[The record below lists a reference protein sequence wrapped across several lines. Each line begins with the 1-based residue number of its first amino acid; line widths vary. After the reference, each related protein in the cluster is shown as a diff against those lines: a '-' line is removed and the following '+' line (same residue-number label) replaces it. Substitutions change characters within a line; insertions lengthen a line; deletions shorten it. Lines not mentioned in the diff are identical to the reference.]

1 MSNTSDSFSTLI
13 GPQPG
18 PEDRFASAW
27 MQGSSPELTEFL
39 PQEGDEGY
47 LTTLERLVQIEIE
60 QSWRRSSRDG
70 ATEQPQLVE
79 AFLARFPVLRTAEA
93 IPRLARAEFLIR
105 SQLGD
110 NPEIKQYLDRFP
122 GYVTVESAS
131 EWFAAAR
138 DVQTQEAAPCDLGTL
153 GDYKLLEQ
161 VGEGGMGVVYRALQP
176 GANRVVALKVIRSSV
191 TGAGESFRKKAES
204 RFKNEI
210 QAAAQLEHENI
221 VPVYDVGNVGD
232 LMYFAMRF
240 VEGQSLSDLVKEGPV
255 ENRLAATYIAGTAR
269 GVAEAHRRGILHR
282 DLKPHNV
289 MIESRSGKPMVA
301 DFGLAKL
308 VDGEDQITKTGETI
322 GTPSYMPP
330 EQIKDATTVDH
341 RGDVYSLGATLYH
354 LLAGRPPFQAA
365 NTLGTMRQV
374 LYDEAAPPRRLNS
387 AVDADLDT
395 ICLKCL
401 QKEPARRYQSAG
413 ELVDDLERYLRG
425 EPILARP
432 IGRLERLNRWRRRN
446 PLEAGLTAA
455 AVVLAGTALAATT
468 IGYRNTRA
476 ALAQARQNLDY
487 ARSAVDQFYTE
498 VSEIDLQNQP
508 GLQPLKQKLLAR
520 ALDYYQ
526 KFLEEN
532 RGDAGLSVELA
543 DSYGRVG
550 EITEEIKSVADALP
564 HFQAAASLQQSLL
577 RKSPGDLKLMEA
589 LSDSLNSIGRVQ
601 QRLQDYPAAEA
612 AYNES
617 RRLRDELVAAAP
629 ANRGYRR
636 KLANVRMNNGL
647 LKSRQQDFDAAA
659 TEYEVAQQIRRQ
671 LLDERADDLVIRD
684 FARGAFNQGIL
695 EDRRQRLDESAACF
709 ETAIRNFSTLA
720 QGHPEN
726 LSERFELAVAST
738 LLGDVLSATGETERA
753 IKTYDSA
760 RATLAQLVN
769 ENPQVIQYGERLGTV
784 VIGAAELQM
793 DLAESARARQP
804 ADEAAAGDHF
814 TRAETLLADGI
825 KALTAAVDFDPTR
838 TGPRHDLAATFLRLG
853 EVKQAQGDNA
863 AAAAAWRKGKQT
875 LEPLKQMFD
884 SNPDCAERW
893 QQLEECLKSLEQQ
906 PPGER

>member
-1 MSNTSDSFSTLI
+1 MSNTADSFSTLI

-79 AFLARFPVLRTAEA
+79 AFLARFPVLRTPEA

-110 NPEIKQYLDRFP
+110 NPEIKQYLERFP

-138 DVQTQEAAPCDLGTL
+138 EVQSQEAAPGDLGTL

-240 VEGQSLSDLVKEGPV
+240 VEGQSLSDLVMQGPV
-255 ENRLAATYIAGTAR
+255 ENRLAATYIAGTTR

-401 QKEPARRYQSAG
+401 QKEPVRRYQSAQ
-413 ELVDDLERYLRG
+413 ELADDLERYLRG

-446 PLEAGLTAA
+446 PVEAGLTAA
-455 AVVLAGTALAATT
+455 AILLAATALAATT
-468 IGYRNTRA
+468 IGYRNTKA

-487 ARSAVDQFYTE
+487 ARSAVDRFYTE

-508 GLQPLKQKLLAR
+508 GLQPLKQRLLAR

-532 RGDAGLSVELA
+532 RCDTALSVELA
-543 DSYGRVG
+543 DSHFRVG
-550 EITEEIKSVADALP
+550 EITEEIKSVAEALP
-564 HFQAAASLQQSLL
+564 HFEAAAKIQQALL
-577 RKSPGDLKLMEA
+577 KKSPKDLKLTEA
-589 LSDSLNSIGRVQ
+589 LSDSFNSIGRVQ
-601 QRLQDYPAAEA
+601 QRRQNYSAAKD
-612 AYNES
+612 AYDES
-617 RRLRDELVAAAP
+617 RRLRTSLVTEVRD
-629 ANRGYRR
+629 NRGYQR
-636 KLANVRMNNGL
+636 KLANVQMNSGL
-647 LKSRQQDFDAAA
+647 LKSRQQEFDAAA
-659 TEYEVAQQIRRQ
+659 AEYEAAQEIRRK
-671 LLDERADDLVIRD
+671 LLDAQPETTVTRD
-684 FARGAFNQGIL
+684 FARGAYNQGVL
-695 EDRRQRLDESAACF
+695 EENRENLDRAAAFF
-709 ETAIRNFSTLA
+709 ETAIEKFKQLVE
-720 QGHPEN
+720 GDPED
-726 LSERFELAVAST
+726 LSNRYELAVASAR
-738 LLGDVLSATGETERA
+738 LGDVLALQGELSRAPERFEF
-753 IKTYDSA
+753 A
-760 RATLAQLVN
+760 RTILVALAS
-769 ENPQVIQYGERLGTV
+769 ENPRVIQY
-784 VIGAAELQM
+784 
-793 DLAESARARQP
+793 
-804 ADEAAAGDHF
+804 
-814 TRAETLLADGI
+814 
-825 KALTAAVDFDPTR
+825 
-838 TGPRHDLAATFLRLG
+838 
-853 EVKQAQGDNA
+853 
-863 AAAAAWRKGKQT
+863 
-875 LEPLKQMFD
+875 
-884 SNPDCAERW
+884 
-893 QQLEECLKSLEQQ
+893 
-906 PPGER
+906 